1 MGFERLTLKP
11 GETKTVTFSP
21 GPAELGYWST
31 KVGKFVQDAEA
42 FDVWVSAALPV
53 TLPRGRRGGTLRE
66 EDRMRN
72 SRRIFPVRLPAALVP
87 AFATL
92 ALLLTAFGVSAQSP
106 TPTPAYRN
114 PALTVEARV
123 ADLLGRMT
131 LEEKVGQ
138 LMMWDARSE
147 DLSFIN
153 TRQAGSILHI
163 LGARINR
170 AMDLAAK
177 NRLGIPLLVGEDGI
191 HGHSFWKGSTIFPTQ
206 LGLAASWNPELFEQ
220 VGRVTAEE
228 MAPTGIHWT
237 FSPVLCL
244 TRDLRWGRTGETF
257 GEDPYLIG
265 EFGAAL
271 IRGYQGKGLD
281 DPTAVLATAKHYAGY
296 SETQGGRDAS
306 EADISRRKLRSY
318 FLPPFERA
326 ARAGA
331 MTFMTG
337 YQSMDGVPSTVNHW
351 LLTEVLKDEWGFRG
365 VLVTDWDNVG
375 RLVYEQ
381 KVAKTYA
388 DASIMALRAGNDI
401 IMTTPQFYEGALEA
415 VRSGRLAESEIDA
428 PVRRLLALKFRMGL
442 FENPRRPDLAR
453 AAVETARPDHRA
465 VNLAAARQSLVLLQN
480 NGVLPL
486 DPSKVK
492 SIAVVGPNADDDL
505 QQLGDWSLGSPQ
517 HPPEAGKQPREK
529 TTTVLDGIRALVLA
543 GTPIRHERGCSIVDD
558 DLSGIPAAVA
568 AAQASD
574 VVVAVVGDHLKFIGE
589 EHSTATLELQGGQ
602 VALLDALEKTGK
614 PMIVVLVNSKPLV
627 LPLSAKRA
635 AAILEG
641 FNPGMEGGRALAE
654 ALFGQLNPS
663 GKLTVSIPIHVG
675 QQPVFYSQV
684 RGQHGDRYADLTQE
698 PLFPFGHGLSYTEYR
713 YSNLR
718 LAAPTLGRG
727 QAAAVSVDVENIGQR
742 AGDEIVQVYVTDVV
756 TSVTWVNKAL
766 KGFARV
772 HLAPGEKKTVRVGL
786 PWEAFQIVDAE
797 GRSVVEPGE
806 FEVLVGPSSRDRDL
820 LKATLRAE

>member
-1 MGFERLTLKP
+1 MPRI
-11 GETKTVTFSP
+11 SP
-21 GPAELGYWST
+21 
-31 KVGKFVQDAEA
+31 
-42 FDVWVSAALPV
+42 
-53 TLPRGRRGGTLRE
+53 
-66 EDRMRN
+66 M
-72 SRRIFPVRLPAALVP
+72 
-87 AFATL
+87 
-92 ALLLTAFGVSAQSP
+92 
-106 TPTPAYRN
+106 PTPAYRN
-114 PALTVEARV
+114 PALTVEERV

-138 LMMWDARSE
+138 LMMWDARGE

-153 TRQAGSILHI
+153 TRQPGSILHI
-163 LGARINR
+163 LGAKVGR
-170 AMDLAAK
+170 AMDLAAQ

-206 LGLAASWNPELFEQ
+206 LALAASWNPELLEK

-228 MAPTGIHWT
+228 MAPTGIQWT

-265 EFGAAL
+265 ELGAAL
-271 IRGYQGKGLD
+271 IRGFQGKGLD

-337 YQSMDGVPSTVNHW
+337 YQSMDGVPSTINRW
-351 LLTEVLKDEWGFRG
+351 LLTDVLKNEWGFRG

-381 KVAKTYA
+381 KVAASYA
-388 DASIMALRAGNDI
+388 DAAIMALRAGNDI
-401 IMTTPQFYEGALEA
+401 MMTTPKFYEGAIEA

-428 PVRRLLALKFRMGL
+428 PVRRFLALKFRMGL

-453 AAVETARPDHRA
+453 AATEIARPEHRA

-480 NGVLPL
+480 NGLLPL
-486 DPSKVK
+486 DPARVK

-517 HPPEAGKQPREK
+517 HPPEAGQHPREK
-529 TTTVLDGIRALVLA
+529 TTTVLDGIRAMAPA
-543 GTPIRHERGCSIVDD
+543 GTVRHERGCSIVDD
-558 DLSGIPAAVA
+558 GLSGIPAAVA
-568 AAQASD
+568 AAQAAD

-589 EHSTATLELQGGQ
+589 EKSTATLELQGGQ

-627 LPLSAKRA
+627 LPPSAKRA

-641 FNPGMEGGRALAE
+641 FNSGMEGGRAVAE
-654 ALFGQLNPS
+654 AVFGQLNPS
-663 GKLTVSIPIHVG
+663 GKLTVSFPVHVG

-698 PLFPFGHGLSYTEYR
+698 PLFPFGHGLSYTQYR
-713 YSNLR
+713 HSNLR
-718 LAAPTLGRG
+718 LASPTLARG
-727 QAAAVSVDVENIGQR
+727 QSMAVSVDVENAGPR
-742 AGDEIVQVYVTDVV
+742 AGDEIVQVYVSDVV
-756 TSVTWVNKAL
+756 TSATWVNKAL

-772 HLAPGEKKTVRVGL
+772 PLAPGEKKTVEVAL
-786 PWEAFQIVDAE
+786 PWEAFQILDAE
-797 GRSVVEPGE
+797 GRRVVEPGD
-806 FEVLVGPSSRDRDL
+806 FEILVGSSSRDRDL

>member
-1 MGFERLTLKP
+1 
-11 GETKTVTFSP
+11 
-21 GPAELGYWST
+21 
-31 KVGKFVQDAEA
+31 
-42 FDVWVSAALPV
+42 
-53 TLPRGRRGGTLRE
+53 
-66 EDRMRN
+66 
-72 SRRIFPVRLPAALVP
+72 
-87 AFATL
+87 
-92 ALLLTAFGVSAQSP
+92 
-106 TPTPAYRN
+106 
-114 PALTVEARV
+114 
-123 ADLLGRMT
+123 
-131 LEEKVGQ
+131 
-138 LMMWDARSE
+138 
-147 DLSFIN
+147 
-153 TRQAGSILHI
+153 
-163 LGARINR
+163 
-170 AMDLAAK
+170 
-177 NRLGIPLLVGEDGI
+177 
-191 HGHSFWKGSTIFPTQ
+191 
-206 LGLAASWNPELFEQ
+206 
-220 VGRVTAEE
+220 
-228 MAPTGIHWT
+228 
-237 FSPVLCL
+237 
-244 TRDLRWGRTGETF
+244 
-257 GEDPYLIG
+257 
-265 EFGAAL
+265 
-271 IRGYQGKGLD
+271 
-281 DPTAVLATAKHYAGY
+281 
-296 SETQGGRDAS
+296 
-306 EADISRRKLRSY
+306 
-318 FLPPFERA
+318 
-326 ARAGA
+326 
-331 MTFMTG
+331 
-337 YQSMDGVPSTVNHW
+337 MDGVPSTVNHW
-351 LLTEVLKDEWGFRG
+351 LLTDVLKNEWGFRG

-388 DASIMALRAGNDI
+388 DAAIMALRAGNDI
-401 IMTTPQFYEGALEA
+401 IMTTPRFYEGAIEA

-453 AAVETARPDHRA
+453 AAVEIARPDHRA

-486 DPSKVK
+486 DPAKIK
-492 SIAVVGPNADDDL
+492 SIAVIGPNADDDL

-529 TTTVLDGIRALVLA
+529 TTTVLDGIRALAPA
-543 GTPIRHERGCSIVDD
+543 GSPVRYERGCSIVDD

-574 VVVAVVGDHLKFIGE
+574 VVVAVVGDNLKFIGE

-614 PMIVVLVNSKPLV
+614 PMVVVLVNSKPLV
-627 LPLSAKRA
+627 LPPSAKRV

-641 FNPGMEGGRALAE
+641 FNSGMEGGRALAE

-663 GKLTVSIPIHVG
+663 GKLTISIPVHVG

-698 PLFPFGHGLSYTEYR
+698 PLFPFGHGLSYTQYR

-718 LAAPTLGRG
+718 LAAPTLARG

-806 FEVLVGPSSRDRDL
+806 FEVLAGPSSRDRDL
-820 LKATLRAE
+820 LKTTLRAE